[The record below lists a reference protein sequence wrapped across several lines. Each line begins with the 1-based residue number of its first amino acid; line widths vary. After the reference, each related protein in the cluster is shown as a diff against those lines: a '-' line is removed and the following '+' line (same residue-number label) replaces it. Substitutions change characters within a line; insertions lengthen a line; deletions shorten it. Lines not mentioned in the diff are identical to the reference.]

1 MVRKEFEV
9 YVIRGAGVLKEKPP
23 GDAIRVDADAQGRVL
38 FRDPVKPSLIEDSFG
53 KCIAA
58 AKLMLDKAK
67 TVAEGYEVDSITLKL
82 GMDAGIGVVFVGDA
96 SVEAAVEVEI
106 KRKASSGL
114 GSRRTG

>member
-9 YVIRGAGVLKEKPP
+9 YLIRGAGVLKEKPP

-106 KRKASSGL
+106 KRKGSSGL

>member
-1 MVRKEFEV
+1 MAGEGFEV
-9 YVIRGAGVLKEKPP
+9 YVIRGAGVLPEKPP

-53 KCIAA
+53 KCVAA

-82 GMDAGIGVVFVGDA
+82 GLDAGIGVVFVGDA
-96 SVEAAVEVEI
+96 SIEAAIEVEI
-106 KRKASSGL
+106 KRIDSSGQ
-114 GSRRTG
+114 GSRRSG